1 MADKI
6 SIDASELRTLAAD
19 LGAAPAKAAPAVR
32 AVVMKGA
39 VNIKGA
45 MREDMAASRHFK
57 GVTRSIDFDVVA
69 EPDGVSAEIGPKS
82 GPGEPGNLA
91 NIAYFG
97 TSRGGGTVRDPQ
109 AALDEESPKF
119 EKALAD
125 VLDGL
130 I

>member
-1 MADKI
+1 MATDV
-6 SIDASELRTLAAD
+6 SELRSFAAE
-19 LGAAPAKAAPAVR
+19 LGNASAKAAPAVR
-32 AVVMKGA
+32 AVLMKGA

-57 GVTRSIDFDVVA
+57 GVARSIDFDVIA
-69 EPDGVSAEIGPKS
+69 EADGVAAEIGPKT

-97 TSRGGGTVRDPQ
+97 SSRGGGTVRDPQ
-109 AALDEESPKF
+109 AALDEEAPKF